1 MQRAN
6 SRGKGSDA
14 SRRDLTRGSV
24 PRNLWNMAWP
34 QMADSALTVVD
45 QIADL
50 FWAGRMGYKTIAG
63 LGVAQTYILIYSTA
77 RIGLDAGMRAMISRA
92 IGANDRE
99 YANHVLLQA
108 LTMTFIWTLVVGGL
122 GIIFTDKLLSMVGVS
137 GAVVE
142 SATMYMQLQFVAY
155 SMQNFIR
162 LTGGALN
169 AAGDSINPLKAV
181 TVSRGVHILSSPFF
195 IFGWLWF
202 PDMGIAGAA
211 AANIVAQFLGLIM
224 NLVVLHKGNSGLK
237 LSFKSYRIDVIL
249 IWRLFRVGLPA
260 AMTSMQRSISQLVL
274 LVCVSRFGDAPV
286 AAFAL
291 SRRVE
296 NIVNNTSRGLG
307 RASAA
312 VAGQNLG
319 AGYLNRAKS
328 SLSWAL
334 VYSAILSA
342 IAMTLYLLFAEEI
355 AAVFNGDPNFIG
367 HMTTWLIILAI
378 ATFPMSSVQV
388 LTHGI
393 SNTGA
398 TVAPMNITL
407 TTMWLI
413 EIPMAFGL
421 ALLTP
426 LDSGGVPWGIACGNG
441 VRCLAF
447 LWYFY
452 RGSWLKSGVI

>member
-6 SRGKGSDA
+6 SRGQGSDA

-63 LGVAQTYILIYSTA
+63 LGVAQIYILIYSTA

-99 YANHVLLQA
+99 YANYVLLQA

-237 LSFKSYRIDVIL
+237 LSFKSYRVDIIL

-319 AGYLNRAKS
+319 AGYINRAKS

-342 IAMTLYLLFAEEI
+342 IAMTLYLLFTEEI

>member
-162 LTGGALN
+162 LTSGALN

-181 TVSRGVHILSSPFF
+181 TVSRGIHILSSPFF

-237 LSFKSYRIDVIL
+237 LSFKSYRVDIIL

-260 AMTSMQRSISQLVL
+260 AMTSMQRSVSQLVL

-342 IAMTLYLLFAEEI
+342 IAMTLYLLFTEEI

-398 TVAPMNITL
+398 TMAPMNITL

-426 LDSGGVPWGIACGNG
+426 LDSGGVPWGIACGNV

>member
-6 SRGKGSDA
+6 SRGQGSDA

-63 LGVAQTYILIYSTA
+63 LGVAQIYILIYSTA

-237 LSFKSYRIDVIL
+237 LSFKSYRVDIIL

-342 IAMTLYLLFAEEI
+342 IAMTLYLLFTEEI

>member
-181 TVSRGVHILSSPFF
+181 TVSRGIHILSSPFF

-211 AANIVAQFLGLIM
+211 AANIVAQFLGLVM
-224 NLVVLHKGNSGLK
+224 NLIVLHKGNSGLK
-237 LSFKSYRIDVIL
+237 LSFKSYRVDVIL
-249 IWRLFRVGLPA
+249 IWRLFRIGLPA
-260 AMTSMQRSISQLVL
+260 AMTSMQRSVSQLVL

-342 IAMTLYLLFAEEI
+342 IAMTLYLLFTEEI

-421 ALLTP
+421 AFLTP
-426 LDSGGVPWGIACGNG
+426 LDSGGVPWGIACGNV

-452 RGSWLKSGVI
+452 RGSWLKPGVI

>member
-1 MQRAN
+1 MN
-6 SRGKGSDA
+6 EVDSKKSSSDSR
-14 SRRDLTRGSV
+14 RRDLTKGSV
-24 PRNLWNMAWP
+24 PKNLWNMAWP
-34 QMADSALTVVD
+34 QMGDSALTVVD

-63 LGVAQTYILIYSTA
+63 LGIAQTYILIYSTA
-77 RIGLDAGMRAMISRA
+77 RIGLDASMRAMISRA
-92 IGANDRE
+92 IGAKDKE
-99 YANHVLLQA
+99 YANHVLLQS
-108 LTMTFIWTLVVGGL
+108 LTITLIWTVLIGGS
-122 GIIFTDKLLSMVGVS
+122 GIIFTDQLLSMVGVS
-137 GAVVE
+137 PVVVE
-142 SATMYMQLQFVAY
+142 AAASYMQLQFVAY
-155 SMQNFIR
+155 SFQNFIR

-181 TVSRGVHILSSPFF
+181 TVSRGIHIILSPFL
-195 IFGWLWF
+195 IFGWFGF
-202 PDMGIAGAA
+202 PEMGIAGAA
-211 AANIVAQFLGLIM
+211 MANIVAQFLGMIM
-224 NLVVLHKGNSGLK
+224 NLTVLYKGNSGIK
-237 LSFKSYRIDVIL
+237 LSFIAYRVDVGL
-249 IWRLFRVGLPA
+249 IWRLIRVGLPA
-260 AMTSMQRSISQLVL
+260 AMTSVQRSGSQLVL
-274 LVCVSRFGDAPV
+274 LICVSSFGDAPV

-319 AGYLNRAKS
+319 AGNIERAKS
-328 SLSWAL
+328 ALAWAL
-334 VYSAILSA
+334 VYSAVLSA
-342 IAMTLYLLFAEEI
+342 IAMTLYLLFTEEI
-355 AAVFNGDPNFIG
+355 SSAFNADPDFLG

-413 EIPMAFGL
+413 EIPLAFGL
-421 ALLTP
+421 AFLTS
-426 LDSGGVPWGIACGNG
+426 LESAGVPWGIAFGNI
-441 VRCLAF
+441 VRSAAF
-447 LWYFY
+447 FWYFY
-452 RGSWLKSGVI
+452 RGNWLKPGLI

>member
-1 MQRAN
+1 
-6 SRGKGSDA
+6 
-14 SRRDLTRGSV
+14 
-24 PRNLWNMAWP
+24 
-34 QMADSALTVVD
+34 
-45 QIADL
+45 
-50 FWAGRMGYKTIAG
+50 
-63 LGVAQTYILIYSTA
+63 
-77 RIGLDAGMRAMISRA
+77 
-92 IGANDRE
+92 
-99 YANHVLLQA
+99 
-108 LTMTFIWTLVVGGL
+108 
-122 GIIFTDKLLSMVGVS
+122 
-137 GAVVE
+137 
-142 SATMYMQLQFVAY
+142 
-155 SMQNFIR
+155 
-162 LTGGALN
+162 
-169 AAGDSINPLKAV
+169 
-181 TVSRGVHILSSPFF
+181 
-195 IFGWLWF
+195 
-202 PDMGIAGAA
+202 MGIAGAA
-211 AANIVAQFLGLIM
+211 AANIVAQFLGLVM
-224 NLVVLHKGNSGLK
+224 NLIVLHKGNSGLK
-237 LSFKSYRIDVIL
+237 LSFKSYRVDVIL
-249 IWRLFRVGLPA
+249 IWRLFRIGLPA
-260 AMTSMQRSISQLVL
+260 AMTSMQRSVSQLVL

-319 AGYLNRAKS
+319 AGYLNRAKN

-342 IAMTLYLLFAEEI
+342 IAMTLYLLFTEEI

-421 ALLTP
+421 AFLTP
-426 LDSGGVPWGIACGNG
+426 LDSGGVPWGIACGNV

-452 RGSWLKSGVI
+452 RGSWLKPGVI

>member
-6 SRGKGSDA
+6 SRGQGSDA

-63 LGVAQTYILIYSTA
+63 LGVAQIYILIYSTA

-211 AANIVAQFLGLIM
+211 AANIVAQLLGLIM

-237 LSFKSYRIDVIL
+237 LSFKSYRVDIIL

-342 IAMTLYLLFAEEI
+342 IAMTLYLLFTEEI

>member
-6 SRGKGSDA
+6 SRGQGSDA

-63 LGVAQTYILIYSTA
+63 LGVAQIYILIYSTA

-195 IFGWLWF
+195 IFGWFWF

-211 AANIVAQFLGLIM
+211 AANIVAQLLGLIM

-237 LSFKSYRIDVIL
+237 LSFKSYRVDIIL

-342 IAMTLYLLFAEEI
+342 IAMTLYLLFTEEI

>member
-1 MQRAN
+1 
-6 SRGKGSDA
+6 
-14 SRRDLTRGSV
+14 
-24 PRNLWNMAWP
+24 
-34 QMADSALTVVD
+34 MADSALTVVD

-63 LGVAQTYILIYSTA
+63 LGVAQIYILIYSTA

-122 GIIFTDKLLSMVGVS
+122 GIIFADKLLSMVGVS

-237 LSFKSYRIDVIL
+237 LSFKSYRVDIIL

-342 IAMTLYLLFAEEI
+342 IAMTLYLLFTEEI

>member
-63 LGVAQTYILIYSTA
+63 LGVAQIYILIYSTA

-211 AANIVAQFLGLIM
+211 AANIVAQLLGLIM

-237 LSFKSYRIDVIL
+237 LSFKSYRVDIIL

-342 IAMTLYLLFAEEI
+342 IAMTLYLLFTEEI

>member
-1 MQRAN
+1 
-6 SRGKGSDA
+6 
-14 SRRDLTRGSV
+14 
-24 PRNLWNMAWP
+24 
-34 QMADSALTVVD
+34 
-45 QIADL
+45 
-50 FWAGRMGYKTIAG
+50 
-63 LGVAQTYILIYSTA
+63 
-77 RIGLDAGMRAMISRA
+77 MISRA

-137 GAVVE
+137 GAVIE

-237 LSFKSYRIDVIL
+237 LSFKSYRVDIIL

-342 IAMTLYLLFAEEI
+342 IAMTLYLLFTEEI

>member
-6 SRGKGSDA
+6 SRGQGSAA

-63 LGVAQTYILIYSTA
+63 LGVAQIYILIYSTA

-211 AANIVAQFLGLIM
+211 AANIVAQLLGLIM

-237 LSFKSYRIDVIL
+237 LSFKSYRVDIIL

-342 IAMTLYLLFAEEI
+342 IAMTLYLLFTEEI

>member
-1 MQRAN
+1 MPRAN
-6 SRGKGSDA
+6 PGGKEGNA

-122 GIIFTDKLLSMVGVS
+122 GIIFTDKLLSVVGVS
-137 GAVVE
+137 GAVIE
-142 SATMYMQLQFVAY
+142 SATTYMQLQFVAY

-211 AANIVAQFLGLIM
+211 AANIVAQFLGMIM
-224 NLVVLHKGNSGLK
+224 NLVVLYKGNSGLK

-260 AMTSMQRSISQLVL
+260 AMTSMQRSVSQLIL
-274 LVCVSRFGDAPV
+274 LVCVSKFGDAPV

-296 NIVNNTSRGLG
+296 NIVNNTSRGFRSSFSSSG
-307 RASAA
+307 RAEFR
-312 VAGQNLG
+312 G
-319 AGYLNRAKS
+319 
-328 SLSWAL
+328 W
-334 VYSAILSA
+334 
-342 IAMTLYLLFAEEI
+342 
-355 AAVFNGDPNFIG
+355 
-367 HMTTWLIILAI
+367 
-378 ATFPMSSVQV
+378 
-388 LTHGI
+388 
-393 SNTGA
+393 
-398 TVAPMNITL
+398 
-407 TTMWLI
+407 
-413 EIPMAFGL
+413 
-421 ALLTP
+421 
-426 LDSGGVPWGIACGNG
+426 
-441 VRCLAF
+441 VRQQ
-447 LWYFY
+447 
-452 RGSWLKSGVI
+452 G

>member
-1 MQRAN
+1 MQGTN
-6 SRGKGSDA
+6 LKGKGSDA

-63 LGVAQTYILIYSTA
+63 LGVAQIYILIYSTA

-237 LSFKSYRIDVIL
+237 LSFKSYRVDIIL

-342 IAMTLYLLFAEEI
+342 IAMTLYLLFTEEI

>member
-1 MQRAN
+1 MQGAN
-6 SRGKGSDA
+6 LKGKGSDA

-202 PDMGIAGAA
+202 PEMGIAGAA

-224 NLVVLHKGNSGLK
+224 NLVVLYKGNSGLK
-237 LSFKSYRIDVIL
+237 LSFKSYRVDVIL

-342 IAMTLYLLFAEEI
+342 IAMTLYLLFTEEI

-398 TVAPMNITL
+398 TVL
-407 TTMWLI
+407 Q
-413 EIPMAFGL
+413 
-421 ALLTP
+421 
-426 LDSGGVPWGIACGNG
+426 
-441 VRCLAF
+441 
-447 LWYFY
+447 
-452 RGSWLKSGVI
+452 

>member
-6 SRGKGSDA
+6 SRGQGSDA

-63 LGVAQTYILIYSTA
+63 LGVAQIYILIYSTA

-211 AANIVAQFLGLIM
+211 AANMVAQFLGLIM

-237 LSFKSYRIDVIL
+237 LSFKSYRVDIIL

-342 IAMTLYLLFAEEI
+342 IAMTLYLLFTEEI

-447 LWYFY
+447 LWYFH

>member
-122 GIIFTDKLLSMVGVS
+122 GIIFTDKLLSVVGVS

-211 AANIVAQFLGLIM
+211 AANIVAQLLGLIM

-237 LSFKSYRIDVIL
+237 LSFKSYRVDIIL

-342 IAMTLYLLFAEEI
+342 IAMTLYLLFTEEI

-447 LWYFY
+447 LWYFH

>member
-6 SRGKGSDA
+6 SRGQGSDA

-63 LGVAQTYILIYSTA
+63 LGVAQIYILIYSTA

-122 GIIFTDKLLSMVGVS
+122 GIIFTDKLLSVVGVS

-211 AANIVAQFLGLIM
+211 AANIVAQLLGLIM

-237 LSFKSYRIDVIL
+237 LSFKSYRVDIIL

-342 IAMTLYLLFAEEI
+342 IAMTLYLLFTEEI

>member
-1 MQRAN
+1 MQGTN
-6 SRGKGSDA
+6 LKGKGSDA

-122 GIIFTDKLLSMVGVS
+122 GIIFTDKLLSVVGVS

-202 PDMGIAGAA
+202 PGMGIAGAA

-224 NLVVLHKGNSGLK
+224 NLLVLHKGNSGL
-237 LSFKSYRIDVIL
+237 
-249 IWRLFRVGLPA
+249 
-260 AMTSMQRSISQLVL
+260 T
-274 LVCVSRFGDAPV
+274 
-286 AAFAL
+286 
-291 SRRVE
+291 
-296 NIVNNTSRGLG
+296 N
-307 RASAA
+307 
-312 VAGQNLG
+312 
-319 AGYLNRAKS
+319 
-328 SLSWAL
+328 
-334 VYSAILSA
+334 
-342 IAMTLYLLFAEEI
+342 
-355 AAVFNGDPNFIG
+355 
-367 HMTTWLIILAI
+367 
-378 ATFPMSSVQV
+378 
-388 LTHGI
+388 
-393 SNTGA
+393 
-398 TVAPMNITL
+398 
-407 TTMWLI
+407 
-413 EIPMAFGL
+413 
-421 ALLTP
+421 
-426 LDSGGVPWGIACGNG
+426 
-441 VRCLAF
+441 
-447 LWYFY
+447 
-452 RGSWLKSGVI
+452 

>member
-1 MQRAN
+1 
-6 SRGKGSDA
+6 
-14 SRRDLTRGSV
+14 
-24 PRNLWNMAWP
+24 
-34 QMADSALTVVD
+34 
-45 QIADL
+45 
-50 FWAGRMGYKTIAG
+50 
-63 LGVAQTYILIYSTA
+63 
-77 RIGLDAGMRAMISRA
+77 MRAMISRA

-122 GIIFTDKLLSMVGVS
+122 GIIFADKLLSMVGVS

-237 LSFKSYRIDVIL
+237 LSFKSYRVDIIL

-342 IAMTLYLLFAEEI
+342 IAMTLYLLFTEEI

>member
-6 SRGKGSDA
+6 SRGQGSDA

-63 LGVAQTYILIYSTA
+63 LGVAQIYILIYSTA

-211 AANIVAQFLGLIM
+211 AANIVAQFLGLVM
-224 NLVVLHKGNSGLK
+224 NLIVLHKGNSGLK
-237 LSFKSYRIDVIL
+237 LSFKSYRVDVIL
-249 IWRLFRVGLPA
+249 IWRLFRIGLPA
-260 AMTSMQRSISQLVL
+260 AMTSMQRSVSQLVL

-342 IAMTLYLLFAEEI
+342 IAMTLYLLFTEEI